1 MTTTGTTPGAARF
14 ITGTTPPE
22 VAKRAASLTATAADF
37 KATGE
42 EIVSASAAAH
52 PTVPAQ
58 RPDLST
64 AIPRLLVATPNPTVR
79 AASARAPSAT
89 TTMGDRKGVF
99 RHAEAPASVAEEH
112 MVAAVAPV
120 GIGNRSF
127 VKFLVVRRT

>member
-1 MTTTGTTPGAARF
+1 MQSTTTA
-14 ITGTTPPE
+14 

-58 RPDLST
+58 RPDLSM
-64 AIPRLLVATPNPTVR
+64 AILRLLVATLNPTVR

-89 TTMGDRKGVF
+89 TTTVDRKGAF

-112 MVAAVAPV
+112 TVAAVVAPV

-127 VKFLVVRRT
+127 VMFLVVRRT

>member
-1 MTTTGTTPGAARF
+1 MTTTGTTRGAARF
-14 ITGTTPPE
+14 ITGTTTTE

-37 KATGE
+37 KATG

-64 AIPRLLVATPNPTVR
+64 AIPRLLVATLNPTVR

-89 TTMGDRKGVF
+89 TTMVDRKGAF

-112 MVAAVAPV
+112 MVAAVVAPV

-127 VKFLVVRRT
+127 VMFLVVRRT